1 MASLEGIYRRKKEK
15 NLGNFYFLRKI
26 WLSWVLTKADFRTFF
41 STFYGQRS
49 VAEPGP
55 TSSPWSIGGVIV
67 VVVIVTEEIKVN
79 SVGV

>member
-1 MASLEGIYRRKKEK
+1 M
-15 NLGNFYFLRKI
+15 
-26 WLSWVLTKADFRTFF
+26 TKADFRTFF